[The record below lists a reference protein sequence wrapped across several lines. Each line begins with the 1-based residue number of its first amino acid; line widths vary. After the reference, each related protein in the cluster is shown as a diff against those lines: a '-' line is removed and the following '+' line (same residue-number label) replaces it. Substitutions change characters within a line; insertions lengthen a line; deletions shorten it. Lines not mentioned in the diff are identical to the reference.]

1 MSPVSPRAG
10 RQAPMPKKS
19 RAPGEPD
26 FTDPELRAFRF
37 TPSRIEAA
45 CRAVAEGAVPMD
57 GSATG
62 RVQWRDA
69 ETPGLFLRVTANGSG
84 SFNLRFKRDGKS
96 IRQTIGPVD
105 VVGLAEAREAAGR
118 LRYDATL
125 AAKVAPRKA
134 EPADTI
140 TLEQAWQAYIAE
152 AEAGTFTVK
161 RRIRPNTLRSYRGVW
176 GASLSDHGGRP
187 LAWVAANVDRLIVPL
202 QADTPY
208 AANRALAL
216 LSLLFRFA
224 SQRGLWAG
232 ANPVADALRKNRL
245 ARHEEKPRQRFMSE
259 AERQRF
265 RKACHDAGEPWG
277 SLFIFSAETG
287 LRKRA
292 LLGLRWAH
300 VHAQR
305 KNGRFIPS
313 GAALVIPADIMKAG
327 RSDHGVDL
335 RPEALEALERRWR
348 ARPDGSPDDGFVF
361 SWPDGSPLSSS
372 PYERA
377 FHDIAK
383 AAQVRGVRP
392 HDLRRDLG
400 ARLVAAGAPLPIVG
414 RVLGH
419 SPASI
424 AMLAR
429 TYAPV
434 SDETARRYLLDT
446 PAIPKAKASSG
457 KRRPAAAKR

>member
-1 MSPVSPRAG
+1 MKG
-10 RQAPMPKKS
+10 RPDMARSAS
-19 RAPGEPD
+19 RNAEPD
-26 FTDPELRAFRF
+26 FADPARPPFTF
-37 TPSRIEAA
+37 TPARVAAA
-45 CRAVAEGAVPMD
+45 CRAVASGVAGCD
-57 GSATG
+57 AGG
-62 RVQWRDA
+62 RAWFRDA
-69 ETPGLFLRVTANGSG
+69 GQPGLFLRVSRSG
-84 SFNLRFKRDGKS
+84 AAAYVLYYKHDGRP
-96 IRQTIGPVD
+96 IRQTIGAVD

-118 LRYDATL
+118 LRYDRTL
-125 AAKVAPRKA
+125 AAQVAPRKA
-134 EPADTI
+134 EPAGAV
-140 TLEQAWQAYIAE
+140 TLVQVWQAYIGE

-187 LAWVAANVDRLIVPL
+187 LAWVALNVDQLIVPL
-202 QADTPY
+202 QAETPY

-224 SQRGLWAG
+224 SQRGTWAG
-232 ANPVADALRKNRL
+232 ANPVADALRQNRL
-245 ARHEEKPRQRFMSE
+245 ARHEEKPRQRFL
-259 AERQRF
+259 AADERQRF
-265 RKACHDAGEPWG
+265 RQACLEADEPWG
-277 SLFIFSAETG
+277 SLFVFAAETG

-305 KNGRFIPS
+305 KAGRFVVA
-313 GAALVIPADIMKAG
+313 GAALVIPAGIMKAG

-348 ARPDGSPDDGFVF
+348 ARPEGSPDDGPVF
-361 SWPDGSPLSSS
+361 AWADGSPLSSS

-383 AAQVRGVRP
+383 KAGVKGLRP

-400 ARLVAAGAPLPIVG
+400 ARLVAAGTPLVIVAKI
-414 RVLGH
+414 LGL
-419 SPASI
+419 SSASV

-429 TYAPV
+429 TYTPV

-446 PAIPKAKASSG
+446 PGIPKAKAS
-457 KRRPAAAKR
+457 RRRAKA

>member
-1 MSPVSPRAG
+1 MPRKPRA
-10 RQAPMPKKS
+10 S
-19 RAPGEPD
+19 GEPD
-26 FTDPELRAFRF
+26 FADPACRQFTF
-37 TPSRIEAA
+37 TPTRIAAA
-45 CRAVAEGAVPMD
+45 CRAVAEDVAPCD
-57 GSATG
+57 SSG
-62 RVQWRDA
+62 RASFRDA
-69 ETPGLFLRVTANGSG
+69 GQPGLTLRVGRSG
-84 SFNLRFKRDGKS
+84 AGTFVLYRKLEGRP

-118 LRYDATL
+118 LRYDQTT

-134 EPADTI
+134 EPADAL
-140 TLEQAWQAYIAE
+140 TLEQAWDRYIAE

-176 GASLSDHGGRP
+176 EASLSDHGSRP
-187 LAWVAANVDRLIVPL
+187 AAWVAENIDQLIVPL
-202 QADTPY
+202 QATPY

-216 LSLLFRFA
+216 LSLLFRYA

-232 ANPVADALRKNRL
+232 ANPVAEALRQNRL
-245 ARHEEKPRQRFMSE
+245 ARHEEKPRQRFLSE
-259 AERQRF
+259 GERRRF
-265 RKACHDAGEPWG
+265 RQACLEAGEPWG
-277 SLFIFSAETG
+277 SLFVFAAETG

-300 VHAQR
+300 VHAER
-305 KNGRFIPS
+305 KRGRFVAA

-335 RPEALEALERRWR
+335 RPEALEALERRWA
-348 ARPDGSPDDGFVF
+348 ARPEGMADDDDGPVF

-383 AAQVRGVRP
+383 AAGVKALRP

-400 ARLVAAGAPLPIVG
+400 ARLVAAGTPLPIVAKI
-414 RVLGH
+414 LGH

-446 PAIPKAKASSG
+446 PGIPKAKAS
-457 KRRPAAAKR
+457 RRRAKA

>member
-1 MSPVSPRAG
+1 MPR
-10 RQAPMPKKS
+10 KS

-26 FTDPELRAFRF
+26 FTDPACRAFRF
-37 TPSRIEAA
+37 TPTRIEAA
-45 CRAVAEGAVPMD
+45 CRAVAEGAVPTD

-69 ETPGLFLRVTANGSG
+69 DVPGLFLRVTANGTG
-84 SFNLRFKRDGKS
+84 TFTLFYKRDGKP
-96 IRQTIGPVD
+96 IRKAIGPVD

-118 LRYDATL
+118 LRYDRTA

-134 EPADTI
+134 EPADAL
-140 TLEQAWQAYIAE
+140 TLDQVWQAYIAE

-161 RRIRPNTLRSYRGVW
+161 RPIRPNTARSYRGVW
-176 GASLSDHGGRP
+176 GASLFDHGGRP
-187 LAWVAANVDRLIVPL
+187 LPWVAENIEQLVKPL
-202 QADTPY
+202 QATPY

-216 LSLLFRFA
+216 LSLLYRFA
-224 SQRGLWAG
+224 SQRGMWAG
-232 ANPVADALRKNRL
+232 PNPVADALRQNRL
-245 ARHEEKPRQRFMSE
+245 ARHEEKPRQRFLKE
-259 AERQRF
+259 DERRRF
-265 RKACHDAGEPWG
+265 RQACLEAGEPWG
-277 SLFIFSAETG
+277 SLFVFAAETG

-305 KNGRFIPS
+305 KRGRFVAA

-335 RPEALEALERRWR
+335 RPEALEALERRWA
-348 ARPDGSPDDGFVF
+348 ARPDGMADDQDGPVF

-377 FHDIAK
+377 FHDICK
-383 AAQVRGVRP
+383 AAQVKGLRP

-400 ARLVAAGAPLPIVG
+400 ARLVAAGTPLPIVAKI
-414 RVLGH
+414 LGH

-446 PAIPKAKASSG
+446 PSVP
-457 KRRPAAAKR
+457 AAKRSTRKARA